1 MNRVLL
7 LLVVTA
13 IVNVTLSR
21 RGYRPA
27 ERNSV
32 YGSAPRPNSRE
43 RSVGNGYGMGRYAR
57 GAGAG
62 GGSLIHEMSFYIVQE
77 RSFVSKKLSNY
88 NLNEFL

>member
-1 MNRVLL
+1 MNRVLS

-21 RGYRPA
+21 RPGSPA

-32 YGSAPRPNSRE
+32 RAI
-43 RSVGNGYGMGRYAR
+43 GNGYGMGRYAR

-62 GGSLIHEMSFYIVQE
+62 GGSSIYEMSFYSVHK
-77 RSFVSKKLSNY
+77 RSFVKL
-88 NLNEFL
+88 E

>member
-1 MNRVLL
+1 MNRVLS

-32 YGSAPRPNSRE
+32 SGSDPWTNSRQ
-43 RSVGNGYGMGRYAR
+43 RSVGTGYGMGRYSRA
-57 GAGAG
+57 AGAG
-62 GGSLIHEMSFYIVQE
+62 GGSFIYEMSFYI
-77 RSFVSKKLSNY
+77 LHY
-88 NLNEFL
+88 LNIQKFM